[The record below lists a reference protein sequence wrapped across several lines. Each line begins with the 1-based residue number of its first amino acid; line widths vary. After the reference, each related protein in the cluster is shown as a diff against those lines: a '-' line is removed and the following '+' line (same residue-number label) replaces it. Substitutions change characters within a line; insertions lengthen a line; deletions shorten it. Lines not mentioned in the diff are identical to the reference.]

1 MLVDNNINKDKKQ
14 ILIKKISKTILKDHF
29 FTEDWHDRLTN
40 LKKIYIGDATIDRV
54 VLEAGIINYFKK
66 KSILELE
73 KYYADISIRA
83 KQDLHIV
90 DKILTFKPLLMS
102 GIRLLMDHL
111 KVVLHEMQLSTN
123 ITISLSKKEDQ
134 ASKYSKWF
142 SKFGDAGRELYRK
155 ALKAQYTEAQK
166 LDVLLNKANRE
177 GWCAKKN
184 SQELL
189 EFAEKKVFGN
199 FKIRGLV
206 DPNGIVKKI
215 KNNLVVAKQQAN
227 LLKKQRNYKQYNKN
241 YRGIRTIGENI
252 KKLAATISSQK
263 IKLIAS
269 ITKFSAEDNRKIY
282 TNMQYNRIKL
292 LHLLLK
298 IEELAKGEFFSA
310 KAKNQ
315 GVDFI
320 DYFHKQMNQFK
331 NVDSYGLIL
340 PNLDVNNNQQQLKS
354 RLIRFTNNSGKFTDV
369 DQFDI
374 TTEAI
379 QQQQF
384 EEIAKA
390 LQKQK
395 LINNF

>member
-1 MLVDNNINKDKKQ
+1 MLVDININKNKKK
-14 ILIKKISKTILKDHF
+14 ILIKKISKTILKDQF

-40 LKKIYIGDATIDRV
+40 LKKTYIGDATIDRV

-90 DKILTFKPLLMS
+90 DEIVTFKSLLGS
-102 GIRLLMDHL
+102 GIKLLMDHL
-111 KVVLHEMQLSTN
+111 KAVLHEIQLSTN
-123 ITISLSKKEDQ
+123 ITISLIKKEEQ
-134 ASKYSKWF
+134 ASKYIEWF
-142 SKFGDAGRELYRK
+142 SKFGDGGRELYRK
-155 ALKAQYTEAQK
+155 ALKTQYTEAQK
-166 LDVLLNKANRE
+166 LDVLLNKADSE

-199 FKIRGLV
+199 FKVKGLV
-206 DPNGIVKKI
+206 DTNSFVKKI
-215 KNNLVVAKQQAN
+215 KNNLVAATQQAN

-241 YRGIRTIGENI
+241 YQIIYTIGENI
-252 KKLAATISSQK
+252 RELTTKINNQK
-263 IKLIAS
+263 INLIAS
-269 ITKFSAEDNRKIY
+269 ITNFSAADNRKIY

-292 LHLLLK
+292 LHLVLK
-298 IEELAKGEFFSA
+298 IEELAKGEIFSA

-315 GVDFI
+315 GVEFI
-320 DYFHKQMNQFK
+320 EYFHKQMNQLK
-331 NVDSYGLIL
+331 NVDNYGLIL
-340 PNLDVNNNQQQLKS
+340 PSLDVNNQQQLNS
-354 RLIRFTNNSGKFTDV
+354 RLIRFTNNSSKFTEV

-374 TTEAI
+374 TTEVI
-379 QQQQF
+379 KQQQF
-384 EEIAKA
+384 EQIAKP

>member
-1 MLVDNNINKDKKQ
+1 MLVGNNINKNKKQ

-90 DKILTFKPLLMS
+90 DKIVTFKPLLMS

-111 KVVLHEMQLSTN
+111 KAVLHEMQLSTN

-134 ASKYSKWF
+134 ISKYSTWF

-177 GWCAKKN
+177 GWCTKKN

-189 EFAEKKVFGN
+189 EFAENKVFSN
-199 FKIRGLV
+199 FKVKSLV
-206 DPNGIVKKI
+206 DTNKIVKKI
-215 KNNLVVAKQQAN
+215 KNNLVSATQQAN
-227 LLKKQRNYKQYNKN
+227 LLKKQCNYKQYNKN
-241 YRGIRTIGENI
+241 YRVICTIGENI
-252 KKLAATISSQK
+252 KKLATTINNQK
-263 IKLIAS
+263 INLIAS

-282 TNMQYNRIKL
+282 TTMQYNRIKL
-292 LHLLLK
+292 LHLVLK
-298 IEELAKGEFFSA
+298 IEELAKGEIFSA
-310 KAKNQ
+310 KEKNQ
-315 GVDFI
+315 GVEFI
-320 DYFHKQMNQFK
+320 DYFHKQMDQFK
-331 NVDSYGLIL
+331 NIDNYGLI
-340 PNLDVNNNQQQLKS
+340 PPTNLEVNTQQNLNSK
-354 RLIRFTNNSGKFTDV
+354 LILFINNSSQFTDL
-369 DQFDI
+369 DHFDI
-374 TTEAI
+374 TTESI
-379 QQQQF
+379 KQQQF
-384 EEIAKA
+384 EEIAK
-390 LQKQK
+390 QKQK